1 MERKLIAIN
10 GTIGSGKDTFSQ
22 VFIDAGFHRVSFAET
37 LKDAV
42 SVIFGWDREM
52 LEGST
57 EESRKIR
64 EMPDP
69 YWSAKMDRPVT
80 PRWVLQN
87 FGTDVCRRYFH
98 DNIWVFSAEN
108 KIRNIDTDKVIITD
122 CRFPN
127 EIKMIRENNG
137 IIIEVQRN
145 LPDWYWDAYAYNLK
159 TEKMLNGYP
168 LDAEMDDMFG
178 ITKDRPES
186 MKNIHSSEYGW
197 VGVNRPD
204 FIVENNKDIEHL
216 HCQAEHILNHIILGM

>member
-1 MERKLIAIN
+1 MERKIIAIN

-42 SVIFGWDREM
+42 SAIFGWDREM

-69 YWSAKMDRPVT
+69 YWSAKMNRPVT

-137 IIIEVQRN
+137 IIVEVQRN
-145 LPDWYWDAYAYNLK
+145 LPDWYWDAYKYNILVESGE
-159 TEKMLNGYP
+159 TPMIP
-168 LDAEMDDMFG
+168 
-178 ITKDRPES
+178 PELQHTV
-186 MKNIHSSEYGW
+186 HSSEYGW
-197 VGVNRPD
+197 VGINHPD
-204 FIVENNKDIEHL
+204 YIVENTSTIEHL
-216 HCQAEHILNHIILGM
+216 HEQANHILSQILK

>member
-22 VFIDAGFHRVSFAET
+22 VFIDEGYHRVSFAET

-42 SVIFGWDREM
+42 SSIFGWDREM

-57 EESRKIR
+57 KESREIR
-64 EMPDP
+64 EQPDE
-69 YWSAKMDRPVT
+69 YWSAKIGRTIT

-87 FGTDVCRRYFH
+87 FGTDVCRKYFH

-108 KIRNIDTDKVIITD
+108 KIRNAEHDKIIITD

-127 EIKMIRENNG
+127 ELKMIRENNG

-145 LPDWYWDAYAYNLK
+145 LPVWYWDAYKHNQLIAAG
-159 TEKMLNGYP
+159 EQPGIP
-168 LDAEMDDMFG
+168 LELQY
-178 ITKDRPES
+178 
-186 MKNIHSSEYGW
+186 NIHSSEYGW
-197 VGVNRPD
+197 VGINYPD
-204 FIVENNKDIEHL
+204 FIVENNSTIEDL
-216 HCQAEHILNHIILGM
+216 HKQAYAILSQIS

>member
-1 MERKLIAIN
+1 MERKIIAIN

-42 SVIFGWDREM
+42 SAIFGWDREM

-87 FGTDVCRRYFH
+87 FGTDVCRKYFH

-137 IIIEVQRN
+137 IIVEVQRN
-145 LPDWYWDAYAYNLK
+145 LPDWYWDAYKYNILVESGE
-159 TEKMLNGYP
+159 TPMIP
-168 LDAEMDDMFG
+168 
-178 ITKDRPES
+178 PELQHTV
-186 MKNIHSSEYGW
+186 HSSEYGW
-197 VGVNRPD
+197 VGINHPD
-204 FIVENNKDIEHL
+204 FVVENTSTIEHL
-216 HCQAEHILNHIILGM
+216 HEQANAILSQILK